1 MKKIRLELESF
12 KILKK
17 RERWQ
22 IYFIVYTV
30 HPENPDQSVLTFVPG
45 NYNIDLKPNSD
56 NFYSFRPEGE
66 GTDAL
71 RILHIPMP
79 AEKYIDVRICMM
91 QSRDKLRTIAAKIN
105 EVKKDLDVTELKLIK
120 LGNIQW
126 YAIDKG
132 IDIIAEIFEEI
143 KDRKLGFVSMDE
155 EFEEEFE
162 KNPNQRRTKKLSS
175 GQAEVT
181 WVWELKYE

>member
-79 AEKYIDVRICMM
+79 AEKYIDVRI
-91 QSRDKLRTIAAKIN
+91 
-105 EVKKDLDVTELKLIK
+105 
-120 LGNIQW
+120 
-126 YAIDKG
+126 
-132 IDIIAEIFEEI
+132 
-143 KDRKLGFVSMDE
+143 
-155 EFEEEFE
+155 
-162 KNPNQRRTKKLSS
+162 
-175 GQAEVT
+175 
-181 WVWELKYE
+181 